1 MASHDAHE
9 KVPLRTTPQGSQEEG
24 VERGH
29 DAIDISFQPVFK
41 WFAFLILLVVGSQLL
56 LWAAIALWDAR
67 AEQRDVLPSPLYGM
81 SPPPPTPRVLP
92 NRVDSPSNVREPM
105 KGPGEELEVYRK
117 REAESLERIGLWDRS
132 TGRPALPDRAVE
144 AVTREAAAS
153 GAPTGQGTGQMMPSS
168 ASGGRAVENWLP
180 WPNQ

>member
-56 LWAAIALWDAR
+56 LWAAIALW
-67 AEQRDVLPSPLYGM
+67 V